1 MGCHPPAPPT
11 TAQLVSVWHLHSPSA
26 AAPLQ
31 LLTATRQARQRS
43 RPCPCR
49 PECPRSQ
56 SSGFPLPLLFY
67 SSSVRATAKKAMSR
81 SSSTEIVQSAGTT
94 APTPRLRTTMQRAAV
109 NPATVRYGTI
119 LTGDTAAYP
128 SSLFTA
134 LPATSDEGGSGLSA
148 GAIAGIA
155 VGAVAGVL
163 LVAFLAF
170 LFIVR
175 SRRSRRQEHD
185 GTEKKNKRGSAQNL
199 LPTSNSTSSGS
210 SFASGRQV
218 PAMQNVPNYK
228 TASSGAASTPATV
241 TPVTPTMTNWARPEP
256 ASNMGAAPTPPKA
269 TQAKNGLFF
278 GGLGAGRNARHPTK
292 HKHRLS
298 TTSSTAPILQDGTRL
313 SGDSSRPRYSTD
325 TMASLP
331 SVRAP
336 NMQPNDRFGYAYSG
350 TPEVSSQGRFSSDLP
365 PVAEP

>member
-1 MGCHPPAPPT
+1 MGTHQHHLLLLSLYPSGIC
-11 TAQLVSVWHLHSPSA
+11 TAHQ
-26 AAPLQ
+26 LQ
-31 LLTATRQARQRS
+31 LLSSSSLPPVKPVKDRDHAHVVLSVPVAS
-43 RPCPCR
+43 RPAFLC
-49 PECPRSQ
+49 
-56 SSGFPLPLLFY
+56 LY
-67 SSSVRATAKKAMSR
+67 SS
-81 SSSTEIVQSAGTT
+81 
-94 APTPRLRTTMQRAAV
+94 
-109 NPATVRYGTI
+109 
-119 LTGDTAAYP
+119 
-128 SSLFTA
+128 TA
-134 LPATSDEGGSGLSA
+134 LR
-148 GAIAGIA
+148 
-155 VGAVAGVL
+155 
-163 LVAFLAF
+163 FLAF